1 MMRLVCKRKKSFQ
14 FSVFQC
20 VDSVLAT
27 VFRLYKLSTIFHFLE
42 IGIGMYGIENFVT
55 PHKGN
60 HIRVAEVFDVVGI
73 PYGNVDNFQFFAADI
88 IADDFAGSLVS
99 GIHVAE
105 AYHSFS
111 ADDQKL
117 FIFCMMPMIAFGNA
131 WLGNV
136 DRKLSPCG

>member
-73 PYGNVDNFQFFAADI
+73 PYGMSTTSNF
-88 IADDFAGSLVS
+88 
-99 GIHVAE
+99 
-105 AYHSFS
+105 
-111 ADDQKL
+111 
-117 FIFCMMPMIAFGNA
+117 
-131 WLGNV
+131 
-136 DRKLSPCG
+136 SPLT